1 MLRETPAT
9 WSVNDA
15 RDLYQVERWGKG
27 FFSVHRNGHLLV
39 HPDRDPQRTIDLK
52 ELVERVRSEGL
63 QAPVLLRFN
72 GILKERIR
80 ELHQVFS
87 TAVEENDYHGKYLSV
102 YPIKVNQQRQVV
114 EQVVKFGESFGFG
127 LEAGSKPELMAVLAH
142 ANADTPVICNGFKD
156 VQFLEMVVLAQK
168 MGRPVIP
175 IIEQYQ
181 DLLRLYEC
189 GQRIG
194 VRPQLGLRVK
204 LAAAGS
210 GRWQASGGYRSKFG
224 LTIDEV
230 VRAFDQLQQWEMA
243 DCLHMLHFHLG
254 SQVTNVFSI
263 KTALTEISRIY
274 VDLVKQGAGLK
285 MLNVGGGLAVDYD
298 GSQTDSQSSANYTLE
313 EYANDVVYYVRNV
326 CDDAGVKHPDIVSE
340 SGRAITAYHSVLVME
355 VVGQTGPGGVSGE
368 LPASSPAG
376 QRAATAEKTLPLPL
390 AGLQQTYQELNAQ
403 NLHESFHDAQLSL
416 ETAINMFS
424 TAHLTLCER
433 NDAENLFWTICR
445 KILHMAKQQEEI
457 PRDLLVLETML
468 APTYL
473 CNFSVFQSIPD
484 SWAIKQLF
492 PVMPIHRLHEPPDC
506 RAMLGDMTCDSDG
519 RINRFIEGD
528 GTSET
533 LMLHTL
539 EEDPYYLAG
548 FLVGAYQEILGDLH
562 NLFGD
567 THAVHVDLDDAG
579 ELVLETVI
587 EGDTIGAVL
596 EYVCF
601 KRADLLASIEQL
613 VAGSVDQ
620 QRLSPG
626 EGQRFLEQ
634 YRQALEDYT
643 YLENGALVRTGQRPI
658 TS

>member
-1 MLRETPAT
+1 MPVICTR
-9 WSVNDA
+9 
-15 RDLYQVERWGKG
+15 VERWGKG

-39 HPDRDPQRTIDLK
+39 HPDRDPQRAIDLK

-189 GQRIG
+189 GQRMG

-326 CDDAGVKHPDIVSE
+326 CDDAGVQHPDIVSE

-368 LPASSPAG
+368 LPVS
-376 QRAATAEKTLPLPL
+376 RAACRQGTPEEKVLPLPL
-390 AGLQQTYQELNAQ
+390 ARSATDVPGIECAKPTRE
-403 NLHESFHDAQLSL
+403 
-416 ETAINMFS
+416 FS
-424 TAHLTLCER
+424 
-433 NDAENLFWTICR
+433 
-445 KILHMAKQQEEI
+445 
-457 PRDLLVLETML
+457 
-468 APTYL
+468 
-473 CNFSVFQSIPD
+473 
-484 SWAIKQLF
+484 
-492 PVMPIHRLHEPPDC
+492 
-506 RAMLGDMTCDSDG
+506 
-519 RINRFIEGD
+519 
-528 GTSET
+528 
-533 LMLHTL
+533 
-539 EEDPYYLAG
+539 
-548 FLVGAYQEILGDLH
+548 
-562 NLFGD
+562 
-567 THAVHVDLDDAG
+567 
-579 ELVLETVI
+579 
-587 EGDTIGAVL
+587 
-596 EYVCF
+596 
-601 KRADLLASIEQL
+601 
-613 VAGSVDQ
+613 
-620 QRLSPG
+620 
-626 EGQRFLEQ
+626 
-634 YRQALEDYT
+634 
-643 YLENGALVRTGQRPI
+643 
-658 TS
+658 